1 MTKPKVNEYECLIC
15 LIIGDYNARM
25 FKRSQQRIVSLIAL
39 AAVLFASLAPTI
51 SHALEVTKGN
61 RTLWQEV
68 CSAQGIKV
76 IPNTFAAVNSQASKE
91 NNSQPNKMGMHFEH
105 CPYCFSHAGSVGLPA
120 SAAVLFLAEINAV
133 EHIETY
139 ASPLVVSYY
148 STSHP
153 TRAPPVL

>member
-1 MTKPKVNEYECLIC
+1 
-15 LIIGDYNARM
+15 M
-25 FKRSQQRIVSLIAL
+25 FKRSQQRFVSLIAL

-51 SHALEVTKGN
+51 SHALEMRKG
-61 RTLWQEV
+61 TLWQEV

-76 IPNTFAAVNSQASKE
+76 IPNTLIAVNNQASKE

-120 SAAVLFLAEINAV
+120 SSTALFLAEINAV
-133 EHIETY
+133 EHIDIY

-148 STSHP
+148 SSSHP
-153 TRAPPVL
+153 TRAPPQPFN